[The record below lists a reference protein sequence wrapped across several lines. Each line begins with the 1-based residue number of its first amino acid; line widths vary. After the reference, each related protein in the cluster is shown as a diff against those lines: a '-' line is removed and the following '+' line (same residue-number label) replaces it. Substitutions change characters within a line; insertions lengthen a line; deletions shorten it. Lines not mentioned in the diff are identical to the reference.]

1 MKEARLS
8 LMVDDDMRRIVSVL
22 MVSSGI
28 VSLAGMAQAQQAP
41 AADPDTLQTI
51 EKDDGTIVVTAPHYV
66 PAGSVSATKTGIPLI
81 ETPQSVSVITRDQID
96 LLDFVDAQQAVRYAA
111 GVYGENYG
119 PDARYDFFTVRG
131 FTPKQ
136 YIDGLAAPVTTTIS
150 SVGVDLYGFQS
161 LDLLKGPVSTL
172 YGNAP
177 PGGIYNETSRRAS
190 STFGGEIR
198 AQGGTDDFKEIAG
211 TVTGPVADGVS
222 VRFTALYRDRDLV
235 ADQTNQKRVY
245 IAPTATWRIDPATT
259 LTGLAYYQYDRGT
272 GGNGGFLP
280 ANGTLLANP
289 NGTIGQRTNLD
300 DPRDYYER
308 RQFSAGY
315 ELVHRFSDA
324 LSFTSN
330 SKWNDYHE
338 STPIGLYATGFTNT
352 TNSLLPSYYRTVQQ
366 SNFSYAEDVT
376 SFATDNRLAAAVST
390 GPIGHKLLLGVDY
403 RSVDNVAAY
412 GFGGAGTLD
421 AFAPVYA
428 TTDAQLLPGFPT
440 RYNDERLKQT
450 GVYGQDQLRLGQL
463 FVTLGGRYDWVDTR
477 YLTPFVAVGTPGD
490 RTTVDQQKF
499 TWRAGATYVLPGGIA
514 PYVSYSTSFEP
525 VLGTDSVTGA
535 GFKPTTGRQ
544 WEGGVKYDAR
554 GLPSD
559 VKLFA
564 TAAVFDIRQKN
575 VVSTTPSALPVFGTQ
590 SGEVEVYGGE
600 VELVA
605 RIRDQWSI
613 NGSYSYNHSE
623 VLASTVAAEIGQP
636 LPTTPKHKA
645 SVFVNYDVQRGML
658 KGFGLGGGA
667 RYTSSSAGSLPG
679 AFNPVVLYGQA
690 ATLFDAI
697 VSYDIPGWRLAV
709 NGSNVLDRRYVA
721 RCASTAACFYGA
733 PRQVLATLTKKF

>member
-1 MKEARLS
+1 
-8 LMVDDDMRRIVSVL
+8 MRRMISVL
-22 MVSSGI
+22 MIGGGI
-28 VSLAGMAQAQQAP
+28 ASLAGAAQAQQAP
-41 AADPDTLQTI
+41 AATDPDTLRTI
-51 EKDDGTIVVTAPHYV
+51 EQADGTIVVTAPHYV
-66 PAGSVSATKTGIPLI
+66 PAGSVSATKTDIPLI

-96 LLDFVDAQQAVRYAA
+96 LLDFVDAQQAVRYTA

-119 PDARYDFFTVRG
+119 PDSRYDFFTVRG

-235 ADQTNQKRVY
+235 PDRTDDKRLYV
-245 IAPTATWRIDPATT
+245 APTATWQIDPSTT
-259 LTGLAYYQYDRGT
+259 LTGLAYYQYDRDT

-280 ANGTLLANP
+280 ADGTLLANP
-289 NGTIGQRTNLD
+289 NGAIDQRTNLD
-300 DPRDYYER
+300 DPRDFYER
-308 RQFSAGY
+308 RQAAAGY
-315 ELVHRFSDA
+315 EFIHRFGDA

-330 SKWNDYHE
+330 SKWNGYHE
-338 STPIGLYATGFTNT
+338 ATPIGIYPTGFATDPVT
-352 TNSLLPSYYRTVQQ
+352 FLPIDQRTLQQ
-366 SNFSYAEDVT
+366 SNFSYKEDVT
-376 SFATDNRLAAAVST
+376 SFATDNRLAARVTT
-390 GPIGHKLLLGVDY
+390 GAIRHRLLLGIDY
-403 RSVDNVAAY
+403 RAVDNVAAY
-412 GFGGAGTLD
+412 GFGGAGTID
-421 AFAPVYA
+421 AYDPVYA
-428 TTDAQLLPGFPT
+428 TTNAQLQPGYPT
-440 RYNDERLKQT
+440 RYNDEKLKQT
-450 GVYGQDQLRLGQL
+450 GVYGQDQLQLGQL

-499 TWRAGATYVLPGGIA
+499 TWRAGANYVLPDGIA

-525 VLGTDSVTGA
+525 VLGTDAVTGA

-544 WEGGVKYDAR
+544 WEGGIKYDAR

-564 TAAVFDIRQKN
+564 TAAVFDIKQRN
-575 VVSTTPSALPVFGTQ
+575 VVSTTPSALPEFGTQ

-605 RIRDQWSI
+605 RLHDRLSI

-623 VLASTVAAEIGQP
+623 VLASNVAAEIGQP
-636 LPTTPKHKA
+636 LPTTPRHKA
-645 SVFVNYDVQRGML
+645 SVFVNYDLQTGVL
-658 KGFGLGGGA
+658 KGLGLGGGA

-709 NGSNVLDRRYVA
+709 NGSNILDRRYVA

-733 PRQVLATLTKKF
+733 PRQVLATLTKRF